1 MSEIYEREEWENEET
16 SLWNGLEWLLGL
28 FVISLFIVVITGV
41 GSCLLLFYGE

>member
-28 FVISLFIVVITGV
+28 LMISLVISLLSGV